1 MGEFIGIAEETGLIV
16 EIGEWVLREAC
27 ARAAAWP
34 LPVSIAVN
42 LSPLQLRDDTLVATV
57 AEILESAGLE
67 ASRLELE
74 IVESVMLDHTAQ
86 TEEAL
91 WSLHE
96 RGVRIALDDFGTGY
110 SSLSY
115 LQRFPVDKIKID
127 RSFIRDLGGETD
139 DSSII
144 LAIIGLA
151 AHEYGGDGR
160 GVENTEQAELLLSY
174 GCAQAQVAICST
186 ACCRRRRSS
195 ELLLQGPGR
204 AGECRRG

>member
-1 MGEFIGIAEETGLIV
+1 MGAARGLRPRRRLAGA
-16 EIGEWVLREAC
+16 GEHR
-27 ARAAAWP
+27 R
-34 LPVSIAVN
+34 N
-42 LSPLQLRDDTLVATV
+42 LSPQQLREDTLVATV
-57 AEILESAGLE
+57 AEILETSGLA

-115 LQRFPVDKIKID
+115 LRRFPFDKIKID
-127 RSFIRDLGGETD
+127 RSFIRDRGYEKD

-151 AHEYGGDGR
+151 ERMNMVVTAE
-160 GVENTEQAELLLSY
+160 GVENTEQAGLLLSY
-174 GCAQAQVAICST
+174 GCAQAQGYLFHRPLHEEVFVQ
-186 ACCRRRRSS
+186 
-195 ELLLQGPGR
+195 LLLKAQAAQASP
-204 AGECRRG
+204 AAAE